1 MPGKTFFA
9 AAVIALA
16 VVGCSGMQNPL
27 APAPPPTQ
35 EQVAHQEGQML
46 AAAGFVQVPIDNDLR
61 KLRASQ
67 LVPLKVQ
74 YIVGRT
80 GTLHYWMSDP
90 YGCECLYRGTEQA
103 YQKYEKYK
111 MDEQFNAQTAE
122 IAQNSVENAESE
134 QMWDN
139 MELMN
144 PYGVGF
150 GPLYGY

>member
-1 MPGKTFFA
+1 MFSGKTFFA
-9 AAVIALA
+9 AIATAL
-16 VVGCSGMQNPL
+16 VVAGCSGMKNPL
-27 APAPPPTQ
+27 AEPQPTQ

-61 KLRASQ
+61 KQRAAQ

-90 YGCECLYRGTEQA
+90 YGCECLYRGNEQD

-111 MDEQFNAQTAE
+111 TEAQFNAQEAE
-122 IAQNSVENAESE
+122 VAQNSVENAEAE
-134 QMWDN
+134 QMYDS

-144 PYGVGF
+144 PYGIGF